1 MQPPHGRAAAR
12 LRGMESTL
20 AAPSPRIWV
29 DADACPAVIRDIL
42 YRAAERTRIEVIL
55 VANRWLQT
63 PSSRFIRAM
72 QVAGGPDVADDAIA
86 ERVAAGDLVVTQD
99 IPLAA
104 RVLANGAQAINPRG
118 DRYTPDNIA
127 ERLSMRNFMDEL
139 RGAGVQTGGPAAF
152 NARDRQAFASQL
164 DRWIASRR

>member
-1 MQPPHGRAAAR
+1 MDANALP
-12 LRGMESTL
+12 
-20 AAPSPRIWV
+20 APPRIWV

-63 PSSRFIRAM
+63 PASRFIRAM

-86 ERVAAGDLVVTQD
+86 ERVAAGDMVITQD

-104 RVLANGAQAINPRG
+104 RVLAKGAAALDPRG
-118 DRYTPDNIA
+118 EPYSSDSIA
-127 ERLSMRNFMDEL
+127 QRLSIRDFMAEL
-139 RGAGVQTGGPAAF
+139 RGAGVQTGGPASLH
-152 NARDRQAFASQL
+152 ARDRQAFAARL
-164 DRWIASRR
+164 DQWLARQR